1 MRPKDWEEQKEIKI
15 PAKLY
20 EMLEEFARKEGKDTD
35 TLIKYIL
42 LDALAP
48 SVAEEGRKVGEL
60 AAELGKQIVEAFS
73 KSKNESRDEPPD
85 HIN

>member
-1 MRPKDWEEQKEIKI
+1 MKPIDWDEKKEIRI

-20 EMLEEFARKEGKDTD
+20 EMLERLAGKEGKDTD

-48 SVAEEGRKVGEL
+48 SVEEEGRKVGEL
-60 AAELGKQIVEAFS
+60 AKELGKKFFQSVS
-73 KSKNESRDEPPD
+73 KLPDEPPD

>member
-1 MRPKDWEEQKEIKI
+1 MKPTDWEEKKEIKI

-20 EMLEEFARKEGKDTD
+20 EMLERRAQEDGTDTD
-35 TLIKYIL
+35 TFIKYIL

-48 SVAEEGRKVGEL
+48 SVEAEGRKVGEL
-60 AAELGKQIVEAFS
+60 AKELGKRLFHLVPELP
-73 KSKNESRDEPPD
+73 DEPPD